1 MQRSVRFEEA
11 EQEEVDLHKKKL
23 SPYDIVFYS
32 VVTLVLGLFVGF
44 AMGHYEK
51 LRFQMV
57 KNRISVVKEEFKT
70 LQTER
75 VKISGF
81 FEDYILKKAQ
91 VLINREFAQN
101 CAMAEWDYNTP
112 AEFKANTKIE
122 RKLDLTKTEKLL
134 TIPIGTRFD
143 IGNRRVWNKGG
154 FTMAADKKSLNE
166 VQDMGDGWNICWIV
180 VPGLDYE

>member
-1 MQRSVRFEEA
+1 
-11 EQEEVDLHKKKL
+11 
-23 SPYDIVFYS
+23 
-32 VVTLVLGLFVGF
+32 
-44 AMGHYEK
+44 
-51 LRFQMV
+51 
-57 KNRISVVKEEFKT
+57 
-70 LQTER
+70 
-75 VKISGF
+75 
-81 FEDYILKKAQ
+81 
-91 VLINREFAQN
+91 
-101 CAMAEWDYNTP
+101 MAEWDYNTP